1 MSQIVG
7 ASFGLGVVLWGL
19 ISCAGLLAMLA
30 LLQRTFASAPCLE
43 PAPARAPTG
52 AGSEPEPGAGLSPD
66 SLTVVVPAYNEAAN
80 IADCVASILASD
92 PPCSAWRLLVVD
104 DGSSDQTAALAEA
117 AFAARSVASALLP
130 AGPRP
135 QGERWVGKNWA
146 CDQANRWLDQAGGSD
161 WVLFL
166 DADVRLEPAALRLAL
181 ADASRHGTD
190 LLSLAPRLRCSCLA
204 EWLVQ
209 PIIASLLGLG
219 FPIQRANDPADPLA
233 FAAGPFMLFR
243 RSSYLAV
250 GGHGAVAAEVVEDL
264 ALARAIKGRGL
275 RLRYL
280 LALDQVTLQMYP
292 TFQALWEG
300 WSKNWFLGLDRDVF
314 KALGAGALVV
324 QLFAVP
330 WLLLP
335 FALLLAGQQLLSPL
349 LATPFLSWAPLAVA
363 LTGIGLQLAI
373 RLWSRRRFGLP
384 LDWWW
389 LAWLGA
395 LVIGAIAPVSVLKT
409 LTGRGWTWRGRSL
422 QA

>member
-1 MSQIVG
+1 
-7 ASFGLGVVLWGL
+7 
-19 ISCAGLLAMLA
+19 MLA
-30 LLQRTFASAPCLE
+30 LLQRTFAQAPCLE
-43 PAPARAPTG
+43 PVPEPAPAEPAAALVPT
-52 AGSEPEPGAGLSPD
+52 

-80 IADCVASILASD
+80 IGACVASILASEV
-92 PPCSAWRLLVVD
+92 PCSAWRLLVVD
-104 DGSSDQTAALAEA
+104 DGSTDQTAALAEA
-117 AFAARSVASALLP
+117 ALAAGSVASALLP

-135 QGERWVGKNWA
+135 EGERWVGKNWA
-146 CDQANRWLDQAGGSD
+146 CYQASRWLDQAGGSD
-161 WVLFL
+161 WLLFL
-166 DADVRLEPAALRLAL
+166 DADVRLETGALRLAL
-181 ADASRHGTD
+181 ADASRHGAD
-190 LLSLAPRLRCSCLA
+190 LLSLAPRLSCSCLA

-280 LALDQVTLQMYP
+280 LALDQLTLQMYP
-292 TFQALWEG
+292 NFQALWEG
-300 WSKNWFLGLDRDVF
+300 WSKNWFLGLDRDVI
-314 KALGAGALVV
+314 KALGAGGLVV

-335 FALLLAGQQLLSPL
+335 VGLLLAVMGRPPL
-349 LATPFLSWAPLAVA
+349 TWAPLAVA
-363 LTGIGLQLAI
+363 LSGIGLQLAI
-373 RLWSRRRFGLP
+373 RLWSRRRFRLP

-389 LAWLGA
+389 LAWAGA
-395 LVIGAIAPVSVLKT
+395 LVIGAIAPVSVVKT

>member
-1 MSQIVG
+1 
-7 ASFGLGVVLWGL
+7 
-19 ISCAGLLAMLA
+19 MLA
-30 LLQRTFASAPCLE
+30 LLQRTFAQAPCLG
-43 PAPARAPTG
+43 PAPDKV
-52 AGSEPEPGAGLSPD
+52 PD

-80 IADCVASILASD
+80 IGGCIASILASE

-104 DGSSDQTAALAEA
+104 DGSTDQTAALAEA
-117 AFAARSVASALLP
+117 ALAAGAVASALLP

-135 QGERWVGKNWA
+135 EGERWVGKNWA
-146 CDQANRWLDQAGGSD
+146 AHQANRWLDQAGGSD
-161 WVLFL
+161 WLLFL
-166 DADVRLEPAALRLAL
+166 DADVRLEPGALRLAL
-181 ADASRHGTD
+181 ADASRHGAD
-190 LLSLAPRLRCSCLA
+190 LLSLAPRLSCSCLA

-280 LALDQVTLQMYP
+280 LALDQLTLQMYP
-292 TFQALWEG
+292 NFQALWEG
-300 WSKNWFLGLDRDVF
+300 WSKNWFLGLDRDVI
-314 KALGAGALVV
+314 KALGAGGLVV

-335 FALLLAGQQLLSPL
+335 VGLLLAVLQRPPLSAATPSLAPPL
-349 LATPFLSWAPLAVA
+349 LTLAPLAVA
-363 LTGIGLQLAI
+363 LSGIGLQLAI
-373 RLWSRRRFGLP
+373 RLWSRRRFRLP

-389 LAWLGA
+389 LAWAGA
-395 LVIGAIAPVSVLKT
+395 LVIGAIAPVSVVKT

>member
-1 MSQIVG
+1 
-7 ASFGLGVVLWGL
+7 
-19 ISCAGLLAMLA
+19 MLV
-30 LLQRTFASAPCLE
+30 LLQRTFAQAPCLE
-43 PAPARAPTG
+43 PVPRQEPVPCQEPVPAP
-52 AGSEPEPGAGLSPD
+52 LPD

-92 PPCSAWRLLVVD
+92 PPCAAWRLLVVD
-104 DGSSDQTAALAEA
+104 DGSTDETAALAEA
-117 AFAARSVASALLP
+117 ALAAGSGASALLP

-146 CDQANRWLDQAGGSD
+146 CHQANRWLEREGGSD
-161 WVLFL
+161 WLLFL
-166 DADVRLEPAALRLAL
+166 DADVRLEPGALRLAL

-190 LLSLAPRLRCSCLA
+190 LLSLAPRLSCGCLA

-209 PIIASLLGLG
+209 PIIASRLGLG

-280 LALDQVTLQMYP
+280 LALDQLSLQMYP

-314 KALGAGALVV
+314 KALGAGGLVV

-335 FALLLAGQQLLSPL
+335 LGLLSAVGQLPIPSVANTSLTTPL
-349 LATPFLSWAPLAVA
+349 PIWAPLAVA
-363 LTGIGLQLAI
+363 LGGIGLQFAI
-373 RLWSRRRFGLP
+373 RLWSRSRFGLP

-389 LAWLGA
+389 LGWAGA
-395 LVIGAIAPVSVLKT
+395 LVIGAIAPVSVVKT

>member
-1 MSQIVG
+1 M
-7 ASFGLGVVLWGL
+7 
-19 ISCAGLLAMLA
+19 MA
-30 LLQRTFASAPCLE
+30 LLQRTFAQAPCLE
-43 PAPARAPTG
+43 PFPCQ
-52 AGSEPEPGAGLSPD
+52 EPPSGLLAD

-80 IADCVASILASD
+80 IADCVASILASE
-92 PPCSAWRLLVVD
+92 PPCAAWRLLVVD
-104 DGSSDQTAALAEA
+104 DGSTDQTAALAEA
-117 AFAARSVASALLP
+117 AFSAGSVASALLP

-146 CDQANRWLDQAGGSD
+146 AHQANRWLDQAGGSD
-161 WVLFL
+161 WLLFL
-166 DADVRLEPAALRLAL
+166 DADVRLEPGALRLAL
-181 ADASRHGTD
+181 EDASRQGAD
-190 LLSLAPRLRCSCLA
+190 LLSLAPRLSCSCLA

-280 LALDQVTLQMYP
+280 LALDQLTLQMYP
-292 TFQALWEG
+292 NFQALWEG
-300 WSKNWFLGLDRDVF
+300 WSKNWFLGLDRDVI
-314 KALGAGALVV
+314 KALGAGGLVV

-335 FALLLAGQQLLSPL
+335 LGLLLAVHQLPAMAVAKTSPAHPSL
-349 LATPFLSWAPLAVA
+349 PAVASLMLFAPLAVA
-363 LTGIGLQLAI
+363 LSGIGLQFAI
-373 RLWSRRRFGLP
+373 RLWSRRRFDLP

-389 LAWLGA
+389 LAWAGA
-395 LVIGAIAPVSVLKT
+395 LVIGAIAPVSVVKT

>member
-1 MSQIVG
+1 
-7 ASFGLGVVLWGL
+7 
-19 ISCAGLLAMLA
+19 MLA
-30 LLQRTFASAPCLE
+30 LLQRTFAQAPCLG
-43 PAPARAPTG
+43 PAPGQVPDL
-52 AGSEPEPGAGLSPD
+52 LSVPD

-80 IADCVASILASD
+80 IGDCVASILASE
-92 PPCSAWRLLVVD
+92 PPCSTWRLLVVD
-104 DGSSDQTAALAEA
+104 DGSTDQTAAFAEA
-117 AFAARSVASALLP
+117 ALAAGSVASALLP

-135 QGERWVGKNWA
+135 EGERWVGKNWA
-146 CDQANRWLDQAGGSD
+146 CHQANRWLDQAGGSD
-161 WVLFL
+161 WLLFL
-166 DADVRLEPAALRLAL
+166 DADVRLEPGALRLAL
-181 ADASRHGTD
+181 ADASSQCAD
-190 LLSLAPRLRCSCLA
+190 LLSLAPRLSCSCLA

-280 LALDQVTLQMYP
+280 LALDQLTLQMYP
-292 TFQALWEG
+292 NFQALWEG
-300 WSKNWFLGLDRDVF
+300 WSKNWFLGLDRDVI
-314 KALGAGALVV
+314 KALGAGGLVV
-324 QLFAVP
+324 QLFAIP

-335 FALLLAGQQLLSPL
+335 VGLLLAVLQRPPLSVATTS
-349 LATPFLSWAPLAVA
+349 LATPPLTWAPLAVA
-363 LTGIGLQLAI
+363 LSGIGLQLAI
-373 RLWSRRRFGLP
+373 RLWSRRRFRLP

-389 LAWLGA
+389 LAWAGA
-395 LVIGAIAPVSVLKT
+395 LVIGAIAPVSVVKT

>member
-1 MSQIVG
+1 M
-7 ASFGLGVVLWGL
+7 
-19 ISCAGLLAMLA
+19 
-30 LLQRTFASAPCLE
+30 
-43 PAPARAPTG
+43 
-52 AGSEPEPGAGLSPD
+52 
-66 SLTVVVPAYNEAAN
+66 
-80 IADCVASILASD
+80 
-92 PPCSAWRLLVVD
+92 
-104 DGSSDQTAALAEA
+104 
-117 AFAARSVASALLP
+117 
-130 AGPRP
+130 
-135 QGERWVGKNWA
+135 GKNWA
-146 CDQANRWLDQAGGSD
+146 CYQASRWLDQAGGSD
-161 WVLFL
+161 WLLFL
-166 DADVRLEPAALRLAL
+166 DADVRLEPGALRLAL
-181 ADASRHGTD
+181 ADASRQGAD
-190 LLSLAPRLRCSCLA
+190 LLSLAPRLSCSCLA

-280 LALDQVTLQMYP
+280 LALDQLTLQMYP
-292 TFQALWEG
+292 NFQALWEG
-300 WSKNWFLGLDRDVF
+300 WSKNWFLGLDRDVI
-314 KALGAGALVV
+314 KALGAGGLVV

-335 FALLLAGQQLLSPL
+335 VGLLLAVLQRPTLSVANPS
-349 LATPFLSWAPLAVA
+349 LATPLLTWAPLAVA
-363 LTGIGLQLAI
+363 LSGIGLQLAI
-373 RLWSRRRFGLP
+373 RLWSRRRFRLP

-389 LAWLGA
+389 LAWAGA
-395 LVIGAIAPVSVLKT
+395 LVIGAIAPVSVVKT

>member
-1 MSQIVG
+1 
-7 ASFGLGVVLWGL
+7 
-19 ISCAGLLAMLA
+19 MLA
-30 LLQRTFASAPCLE
+30 LLQRTFAQAPCLG
-43 PAPARAPTG
+43 PALG
-52 AGSEPEPGAGLSPD
+52 KVPD
-66 SLTVVVPAYNEAAN
+66 SLTVPDALTVVVPAYNEAAN
-80 IADCVASILASD
+80 IADCVASILASE

-104 DGSSDQTAALAEA
+104 DGSTDQTAALAEA
-117 AFAARSVASALLP
+117 ALALGSVASALLP

-135 QGERWVGKNWA
+135 EGERWVGKNWA
-146 CDQANRWLDQAGGSD
+146 CHQANRWLDQAGGSD
-161 WVLFL
+161 WLLFL
-166 DADVRLEPAALRLAL
+166 DADVRLEPGALRMAL
-181 ADASRHGTD
+181 ADASRHGAD
-190 LLSLAPRLRCSCLA
+190 LLSLAPRLSCSCLA

-292 TFQALWEG
+292 NFQALWEG
-300 WSKNWFLGLDRDVF
+300 WSKNWFLGLDRDVI

-335 FALLLAGQQLLSPL
+335 VALLLAFMSRLTLFVANPS
-349 LATPFLSWAPLAVA
+349 LATPLLTWAPLAVA
-363 LTGIGLQLAI
+363 LSGIGLQLAI
-373 RLWSRRRFGLP
+373 RLWSRRRFRLP

-389 LAWLGA
+389 LAWAGA
-395 LVIGAIAPVSVLKT
+395 LVIGAIAPVSVVKT

>member
-1 MSQIVG
+1 LTTSWN
-7 ASFGLGVVLWGL
+7 LVVALWGL
-19 ISCAGLLAMLA
+19 VSCAGLLAMLA
-30 LLQRTFASAPCLE
+30 LLQRTFAQAPCLG
-43 PAPARAPTG
+43 PAPG
-52 AGSEPEPGAGLSPD
+52 NVPD
-66 SLTVVVPAYNEAAN
+66 SLTVVLPAYNEAAN
-80 IADCVASILASD
+80 IGACIASILASE

-104 DGSSDQTAALAEA
+104 DGSTDQTAALAEA
-117 AFAARSVASALLP
+117 ALAAGSVASALLP

-135 QGERWVGKNWA
+135 EGERWVGKNWA
-146 CDQANRWLDQAGGSD
+146 CHQANRWLDQAGGSD
-161 WVLFL
+161 WLLFL
-166 DADVRLEPAALRLAL
+166 DADVRLEPGALRLAL
-181 ADASRHGTD
+181 ADASRHGAD
-190 LLSLAPRLRCSCLA
+190 LLSLAPRLSCSCLA

-275 RLRYL
+275 RVRYL
-280 LALDQVTLQMYP
+280 LALDQLSLQMYP
-292 TFQALWEG
+292 NFQALWEG
-300 WSKNWFLGLDRDVF
+300 WSKNWFLGLDRDVI
-314 KALGAGALVV
+314 KALGAGGLVV

-335 FALLLAGQQLLSPL
+335 VGLLLAAVQHPQ
-349 LATPFLSWAPLAVA
+349 LSWAPLAVYLVLFA
-363 LTGIGLQLAI
+363 LQLAI
-373 RLWSRRRFGLP
+373 RLWSRRHFRLP

-389 LAWLGA
+389 LAWAGA
-395 LVIGAIAPVSVLKT
+395 LVIGAIAPVSVVKT